1 MAENHHPDLKPPEP
15 QSLRASLATVVFL
28 ALLTILFYWKL
39 TLTNQYTWF
48 DHPDMAYLELPR
60 LQFQVREIQQG
71 NFPLWNPRIWTGQPL
86 IGQTQPG
93 PLFPLNL
100 LFAQLKMRDGYIRFN
115 HLNYYWVAIHFLAAF
130 FFYCLA
136 RDLRLNTAA
145 SILSGC
151 LFGFGGFVGS
161 VAWLD
166 VVNGAIWAPLVLLF
180 LLRSARGVRPL
191 TNACLG
197 GLFLGIAWLSGHH
210 ELPILTSLM
219 AAGCW
224 LYFIVQRPA
233 RTGLA
238 ALFFTVAIL
247 IACTQALAT
256 FEFGKLSMRWIGLEN
271 TVTWKDKIPYTVH
284 TIYSLPA
291 HGLLATFLPGF
302 GTYADSSP
310 FLGAVGMA
318 LAICGLVARW
328 REQTVRIAG
337 AIAGISTIY
346 AMGVFAPLNGIM
358 YALLPVVD
366 KARIPSRA
374 VLLLGFALAI
384 LAAYGLDAVLNQRE
398 SVSTRRLRIALTIA
412 GSVITASAVVF
423 TLQGTNVNDRNVLA
437 GIVCLIAALLL
448 YFWQASMLSR
458 TVLFAGL
465 LTLTLVELTNGGPS
479 LYSNRY
485 DKNANK
491 FTAAL
496 TQYRDTA
503 DFLKSQPQPVRVHVD
518 DTVIGANFGDWHGI
532 DMLQGYVAGLPLNI
546 MIHEAHTERTQSIF
560 SVTHFIGQKPQFPNQ
575 VEVFKSRDG
584 VNVYQSPNVLP
595 RVRTVHETKAV
606 PDERFVRTNIQDP
619 AIDLAR
625 TAIFI
630 GSAPPLE
637 TCDAPD
643 TVQTRE
649 RSTDHLVID
658 ATMACRGLVIVSES
672 MYPGWQVTVDGK
684 PAQLWEAYGTFRSVV
699 VDAGRHRIEMK
710 FRPRTVYYGAALGA
724 LGLLIVA
731 AVWLSRR

>member
-1 MAENHHPDLKPPEP
+1 
-15 QSLRASLATVVFL
+15 
-28 ALLTILFYWKL
+28 
-39 TLTNQYTWF
+39 
-48 DHPDMAYLELPR
+48 MAYLELPR
-60 LQFQVREIQQG
+60 LQMQASEIQQG
-71 NFPLWNPRIWTGQPL
+71 RFPLWNPRIWTGQPL

-100 LFAQLKMRDGYIRFN
+100 LFYQLRMRDGYLRFN
-115 HLNYYWVAIHFLAAF
+115 HLNYYWVAIHFLAAW

-136 RDLRLNTAA
+136 RELSLNRAA
-145 SILSGC
+145 ALVSGC

-180 LLRSARGVRPL
+180 LLRSVRGVRPW
-191 TNACLG
+191 TNAALG
-197 GLFLGIAWLSGHH
+197 GMFLGVAWLSGHH

-224 LYFIVQRPA
+224 LFFVVKRPA
-233 RTGLA
+233 RLGPA
-238 ALFFTVAIL
+238 ALFFTVGML
-247 IACTQALAT
+247 IASTQALAT
-256 FEFGKLSMRWIGLEN
+256 FEFGRLSMRWIGLEN

-291 HGLLATFLPGF
+291 QGLLATFLPGF

-310 FLGAVGMA
+310 FLGAMGMA
-318 LAICGLVARW
+318 LAIFGLVACW
-328 REQTVRIAG
+328 KEQNVRVAG

-346 AMGVFAPLNGIM
+346 AMGAFAPLNGVM

-384 LAAYGLDAVLNQRE
+384 LAAYGFDNVLRERTGPAV
-398 SVSTRRLRIALTIA
+398 RRLRNALIVA
-412 GSVITASAVVF
+412 GCVVTGTAVSLAM
-423 TLQGTNVNDRNVLA
+423 QGKQVNDGNVLA
-437 GIVCLIAALLL
+437 GVVCLVGALLL
-448 YFWQASMLSR
+448 YAWQASMLSR
-458 TVLFAGL
+458 TVLIAGV

-479 LYSNRY
+479 RYSNRF
-485 DKNANK
+485 DKSSNK
-491 FTAAL
+491 FIGAL
-496 TQYRDTA
+496 TQYRDAA
-503 DFLKSQPQPVRVHVD
+503 DFLKAQKQPVRVNVD

-546 MIHEAHTERTQSIF
+546 MIHEAHTPRTQSIF
-560 SVTHFIGQKPQFPNQ
+560 SVTHYIGQKPQFPYQ

-584 VNVYQSPNVLP
+584 VSVYENPNALP

-606 PDERFVRTNIQDP
+606 PDERWVRANIQDT
-619 AIDLAR
+619 AIDLGK

-630 GSAPPLE
+630 GSAPALE
-637 TCDAPD
+637 NCAGQDS
-643 TVQTRE
+643 VETRE
-649 RSTDHLVID
+649 RTTDKLVIE
-658 ATMACRGLVIVSES
+658 ANMGCRGLVLVSES
-672 MYPGWQVTVDGK
+672 MYPGWVATVDGK
-684 PAQLWEAYGTFRSVV
+684 PAQIWEAYGTFRSVV
-699 VDAGRHRIEMK
+699 VDAGKHRVEMR
-710 FRPRTVYYGAALGA
+710 FRPKPVYYGAALGA

-731 AVWLSRR
+731 GVALMRR